1 MILGTKIRILSDFRL
16 ADAYFIRF
24 SLIYYIKRYISLP
37 LLTYTCA
44 RAYLYLRPY
53 LPVPA
58 SALTHTCVR
67 AYPYL
72 RPRGSIYLFQHPYF
86 DASDCV

>member
-24 SLIYYIKRYISLP
+24 SLYISLINKVYP
-37 LLTYTCA
+37 RLCLPIPAPVLIRTCA
-44 RAYLYLRPY
+44 RTYPYPRPR

-58 SALTHTCVR
+58 PVWAEFSFGR
-67 AYPYL
+67 AFL
-72 RPRGSIYLFQHPYF
+72 SGVAKYF
-86 DASDCV
+86 GFEYSC